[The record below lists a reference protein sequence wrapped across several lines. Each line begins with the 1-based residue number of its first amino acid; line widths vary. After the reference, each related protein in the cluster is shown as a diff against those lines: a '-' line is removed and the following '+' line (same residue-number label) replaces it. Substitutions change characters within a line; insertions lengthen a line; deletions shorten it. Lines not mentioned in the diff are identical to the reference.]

1 MVWLE
6 GAPRK
11 GVGPHD
17 VAISLVKAVF
27 ENGFVKNKVLEF
39 AGPGVKNL
47 PIDFRNGIDIMT
59 TETTC
64 LSSIWITD
72 EEVKKHYDT
81 HRRGEFEKE
90 LRPGDVAYYD
100 SMIRIDLSKQE
111 SMIALPYHPS
121 NAVAIH
127 ELQANPEAG

>member
-47 PIDFRNGIDIMT
+47 PIDFEPHQNYFGCVDVP
-59 TETTC
+59 
-64 LSSIWITD
+64 S
-72 EEVKKHYDT
+72 VA
-81 HRRGEFEKE
+81 KE
-90 LRPGDVAYYD
+90 L
-100 SMIRIDLSKQE
+100 L
-111 SMIALPYHPS
+111 
-121 NAVAIH
+121 H
-127 ELQANPEAG
+127 ELTAAFTDAHITERTVTRVAVRS